1 MAVQKTYTTDED
13 FERLIALPENADL
26 RFEFI
31 DGEIIE
37 VPSNAF
43 SSELAI
49 LIAAA
54 LLTFVRSLKLG
65 RVTGE
70 GQDTL
75 SPDANSRRTWPLFPP
90 LGRISL
96 PVKAIT
102 QLPPI

>member
-43 SSELAI
+43 S
-49 LIAAA
+49 
-54 LLTFVRSLKLG
+54 
-65 RVTGE
+65 
-70 GQDTL
+70 
-75 SPDANSRRTWPLFPP
+75 PDS
-90 LGRISL
+90 IS
-96 PVKAIT
+96 
-102 QLPPI
+102 